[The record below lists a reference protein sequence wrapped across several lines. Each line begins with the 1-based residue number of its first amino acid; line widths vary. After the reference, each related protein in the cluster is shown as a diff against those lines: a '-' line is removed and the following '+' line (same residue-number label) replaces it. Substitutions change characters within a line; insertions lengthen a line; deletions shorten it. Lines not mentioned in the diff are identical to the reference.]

1 MVDRVDDLRRHLARA
16 DALALLC
23 ALAIPTGLFAG
34 AVVISFRLISEW
46 ALVWPGI
53 LPGLDRYEALP
64 PAWRFGLPAIG
75 ALAIGLVFQALPGA
89 MRAVGPAHVM
99 ACLVRH
105 GGRMPWPNAVLQF
118 VGGSASIIS
127 GHSVGREGPVIHVGA
142 ASASL
147 LGQWLRLPNNSIRTL
162 LACGVAAAIA
172 ASFNTPLAGVIFAME
187 VVMLSYTLIGFAPVI
202 VAAVSA
208 TGLSH
213 VVFGGAAAFQIPP
226 LHLVSLLELPWV
238 LLLGAVIG
246 CLAAGYGK
254 GILGLDRLTRPWP
267 IAARMSLAG
276 VLVGAIGLVIPEVMG
291 LGFDTVEAALLG
303 HLGLTALATIAVAKL
318 VATIACAGLALPG
331 GVIGPMLVI
340 GATAGGAIGQIGAGL
355 VPELSAPHAFYA
367 TLGAVAMMG
376 ACLQAPLAA
385 LAAILELTGNPNT
398 ILPGMAAVMAAFL
411 ITRIGFHCPPLF
423 VGLLRSR
430 GIDVSETQGAIV
442 LEQTGVEAVFRAAP
456 TVVEWPDAAPGRA
469 AAALPA
475 VPPAAPAPRVIFAHR
490 GVVVGTG
497 RPDAGSPDP
506 LVLVALHATLG
517 EARRRLLAAGAT
529 AAIVVPAEVVAA
541 ADQAALNGRPARPLP
556 LADALGLVEVERIE
570 ALAGT

>member
-1 MVDRVDDLRRHLARA
+1 MT
-16 DALALLC
+16 C
-23 ALAIPTGLFAG
+23 AGI
-34 AVVISFRLISEW
+34 
-46 ALVWPGI
+46 WPG
-53 LPGLDRYEALP
+53 P
-64 PAWRFGLPAIG
+64 
-75 ALAIGLVFQALPGA
+75 
-89 MRAVGPAHVM
+89 
-99 ACLVRH
+99 
-105 GGRMPWPNAVLQF
+105 MPWPNAVLQF

-291 LGFDTVEAALLG
+291 LGFDTVEAA
-303 HLGLTALATIAVAKL
+303 
-318 VATIACAGLALPG
+318 
-331 GVIGPMLVI
+331 
-340 GATAGGAIGQIGAGL
+340 
-355 VPELSAPHAFYA
+355 
-367 TLGAVAMMG
+367 
-376 ACLQAPLAA
+376 
-385 LAAILELTGNPNT
+385 ILELTGNPNT
-398 ILPGMAAVMAAFL
+398 ILPGMAAFL

-475 VPPAAPAPRVIFAHR
+475 VPPAAPAPRVLFAHR